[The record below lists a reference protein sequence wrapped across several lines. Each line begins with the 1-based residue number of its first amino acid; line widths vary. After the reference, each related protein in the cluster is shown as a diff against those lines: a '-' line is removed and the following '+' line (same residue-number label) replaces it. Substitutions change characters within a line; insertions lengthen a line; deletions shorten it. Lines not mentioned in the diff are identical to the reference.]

1 MRSCS
6 NSVSSTHQPHVR
18 YGSRRL
24 LLCFEKCLKKVC
36 LGAFMYT
43 FVFLRREKAQNL
55 HASGTRFPRAKNI
68 RNARSVSG
76 NKIHFFST
84 CVGRALIPFS
94 TLFFYLTRHP
104 LVNHNADHRPLQR
117 HHGQSKMGFSTPPWK
132 SRYSSRW
139 TRAKH
144 GARHDEKQSR
154 PHHSSGGR
162 S

>member
-1 MRSCS
+1 M
-6 NSVSSTHQPHVR
+6 NS
-18 YGSRRL
+18 L
-24 LLCFEKCLKKVC
+24 LKSFTGLLEECFHGLS
-36 LGAFMYT
+36 
-43 FVFLRREKAQNL
+43 REKAM
-55 HASGTRFPRAKNI
+55 STRVRHTFPRAKNI
-68 RNARSVSG
+68 RNARTVSG